1 MKIAEGEGVGALS
14 LARSTS
20 RVEGCAGA
28 LRWGLGILTSKSITH
43 MDLHKLNNKLV
54 SLQLEPFGA

>member
-1 MKIAEGEGVGALS
+1 MKIVEGEGVGARS
-14 LARSTS
+14 LAHNIS

-28 LRWGLGILTSKSITH
+28 PGWELGRLINKSITH

-54 SLQLEPFGA
+54 KA